1 MASVCAWL
9 GTGAALP
16 LMLIGL
22 PILGG
27 LVVWLLKKYY
37 AAQVAAVLAFGLGN
51 VFLCLAL
58 YLGGGTA
65 VSLPFAGYGFEAR
78 FVSGDLS
85 AVLPLF
91 ASVVAFLL
99 ARHSVAY
106 FRGNPRGG
114 LFLLFFFL
122 SVGFVNGALLS
133 DNLPVMLVFWEGLLV
148 SMGVLLLLGN
158 LNQPRAAIKMLW
170 IGGVADLLLMLGV
183 IITIRVS
190 GQTNISSFARLPV
203 SGFGAAGCALML
215 LGAMGKAGAMPFH
228 SWIPLAAEDASSPFL
243 ALFPGS
249 MEKILG
255 IGLSIRIVTQIY
267 DVQPGSGMSLF
278 VMITGAVTLLFGVSM
293 ALIQKDMKKLLSYHA
308 ISQVGYMLLGI
319 GSGLAVG
326 IVGGLF
332 HMMNNALY
340 KSGLYLTAGAI
351 EKRTGT
357 TDLHQVGGLGR
368 LMPLTTACF
377 VVFGLA
383 ISGFPGFN
391 GFFSKELIFDAA
403 LESNVAFYV
412 VALVGAVMTAVS
424 FLKLGGAAFF
434 GKLTL
439 PHGVKHVQEA
449 PLGMTLPA
457 VLLALAC
464 VLTGVFNRLAHALL
478 LQPALGLKESF
489 AGWPE
494 NWALVA
500 LSCAALAI
508 ALLDHL
514 YGKKKTGSALKSADH
529 IHYAP
534 MLKNVYAAA
543 EAGKLDPYNW
553 LVAAVGGFS
562 RACMA
567 VERGVSWVYDKGVP
581 GLTRGAASL
590 LQRGVN
596 GSLTR
601 YLALAV
607 FGMALVAV
615 VFLIILL

>member
-1 MASVCAWL
+1 MASICGWL
-9 GTGAALP
+9 GGGATLP

-27 LVVWLLKKYY
+27 LVIWLLKKYY
-37 AAQVAAVLAFGLGN
+37 AAQVAAVLVFGLAN

-58 YLGGGTA
+58 YLGGGVNVT
-65 VSLPFAGYGFEAR
+65 LPFAGYGFEGR
-78 FVSGDLS
+78 FVSGGLS

-99 ARHSVAY
+99 ARHSVTY

-114 LFLLFFFL
+114 LFLLFFFV

-148 SMGVLLLLGN
+148 SMSVLLLLGN
-158 LNQPRAAIKMLW
+158 MQKPRAAIKMIW
-170 IGGVADLLLMLGV
+170 ISGVADLLLMLGV
-183 IITIRVS
+183 ILTIRVS
-190 GQTNISSFARLPV
+190 GQSNISAITRLPV
-203 SGFGAAGCALML
+203 TGLGAAGCALML

-255 IGLSIRIVTQIY
+255 IGLCIRIVTQIY
-267 DVQPGSGMSLF
+267 DVQPGSGMSTF
-278 VMITGAVTLLFGVSM
+278 VMITGAVTLFFGVSM

-308 ISQVGYMLLGI
+308 ISQVGYMILGV

-326 IVGGLF
+326 IVGALF

-340 KSGLYLTAGAI
+340 KSGLYLTAGDI

-357 TDLHQVGGLGR
+357 TNLHQVGGLGR
-368 LMPLTTACF
+368 LMPLTTVCF
-377 VVFGLA
+377 IVFGLA

-403 LESNVAFYV
+403 LENNVAYYI
-412 VALVGAVMTAVS
+412 VALVGAVMTAIS

-434 GKLTL
+434 GELTL
-439 PHGVKHVQEA
+439 PHGVKHVKEA

-457 VLLALAC
+457 VVLALLC
-464 VLTGVFNRLAHALL
+464 LLTGVFNRLTHTLL
-478 LQPALGLKESF
+478 LQPALGLSESF

-494 NWALVA
+494 NWLLVA
-500 LSCAALAI
+500 LSCAALTV

-514 YGKKKTGSALKSADH
+514 YGKKKTGSALESADH

-534 MLKNVYAAA
+534 VLKSVYAAA

-562 RACMA
+562 RACMWL
-567 VERGVSWVYDKGVP
+567 ENGVSWVYDKGVP
-581 GLTRGAASL
+581 GLTRGASAL
-590 LQRGVN
+590 LHRGVN

-601 YLALAV
+601 YLALAAA
-607 FGMALVAV
+607 GLVCIAV
-615 VFLIILL
+615 LFLIILL